1 MKFWR
6 IQERLDAPEVGEVDV
21 GVVELGVLGD
31 DWLEGVDE
39 VEVEDPVVELGVEVF
54 SSSLLNVD

>member
-1 MKFWR
+1 MKFWK
-6 IQERLDAPEVGEVDV
+6 ILERLDAPEVDEVDV
-21 GVVELGVLGD
+21 GVVELGVLGV

-54 SSSLLNVD
+54 LPLC